1 MIPDRIAE
9 IRLFCS
15 MATWHKD
22 LAAATLTAYLRLLQ
36 DSDERLDLDFDVL
49 EAFKDN
55 PDGLYFHLLGIENRL
70 RKVNR

>member
-15 MATWHKD
+15 MATWNKD
-22 LAAATLTAYLRLLQ
+22 LAVATLTAYLGLLEN
-36 DSDERLDLDFDVL
+36 SGERLDLDFDVL